1 MLGSECGDISA
12 VDEQPGPAFTGVA
25 DCPIA
30 IAVGSATRSSYSGVR
45 CHGSVW
51 PAYQSRNR
59 PAARG
64 TITTAPRRLRL
75 PALVGCGAIRAPY
88 GLRDGLG
95 ASGLQ
100 PGGSE
105 FPLIEKS

>member
-1 MLGSECGDISA
+1 
-12 VDEQPGPAFTGVA
+12 VDEQPDRLSLEQRTAQVLSPSVVPHGH
-25 DCPIA
+25 
-30 IAVGSATRSSYSGVR
+30 SYSGVR

-75 PALVGCGAIRAPY
+75 PALVGCDAIRAPY

-105 FPLIEKS
+105 FPLIEKSSRRK